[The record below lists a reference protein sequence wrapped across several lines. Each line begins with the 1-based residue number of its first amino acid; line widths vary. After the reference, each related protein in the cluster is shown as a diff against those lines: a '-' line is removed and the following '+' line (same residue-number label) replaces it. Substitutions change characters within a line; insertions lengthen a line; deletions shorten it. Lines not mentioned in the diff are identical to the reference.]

1 MKRVLSPPREVL
13 ISQSAFQRLVMYH
26 ITCQLLPYEWLHVI
40 GGHNKVEYC
49 SGSHLKDSSFRSK
62 DLSLAL
68 ALSVGRG
75 LRRIVARVRGVLG
88 APPPKSST
96 VASCG

>member
-1 MKRVLSPPREVL
+1 M
-13 ISQSAFQRLVMYH
+13 Q
-26 ITCQLLPYEWLHVI
+26 EWLHVT

-49 SGSHLKDSSFRSK
+49 SGAHLTECNFRSK

-68 ALSVGRG
+68 ALSLGRG
-75 LRRIVARVRGVLG
+75 LRRIVARVRGVLD

-96 VASCG
+96 AASCG

>member
-1 MKRVLSPPREVL
+1 M
-13 ISQSAFQRLVMYH
+13 A
-26 ITCQLLPYEWLHVI
+26 

-49 SGSHLKDSSFRSK
+49 SASHLKESDFWSI

-68 ALSVGRG
+68 ALSLGRG

-88 APPPKSST
+88 HLPHTA
-96 VASCG
+96 AL

>member
-1 MKRVLSPPREVL
+1 M
-13 ISQSAFQRLVMYH
+13 A
-26 ITCQLLPYEWLHVI
+26 

-49 SGSHLKDSSFRSK
+49 SGSHLKESSFRSI

-68 ALSVGRG
+68 ALSLGRG

-88 APPPKSST
+88 APPPYSST

>member
-1 MKRVLSPPREVL
+1 M
-13 ISQSAFQRLVMYH
+13 A
-26 ITCQLLPYEWLHVI
+26 
-40 GGHNKVEYC
+40 GGHNKVNCRSEA
-49 SGSHLKDSSFRSK
+49 HLKKSGFRSK

-68 ALSVGRG
+68 ALSLRRG

-96 VASCG
+96 VASSG

>member
-1 MKRVLSPPREVL
+1 MNTYSSSPFSKALDFLLKTVNT
-13 ISQSAFQRLVMYH
+13 AFLNS
-26 ITCQLLPYEWLHVI
+26 L
-40 GGHNKVEYC
+40 
-49 SGSHLKDSSFRSK
+49 FRYLACSK

-68 ALSVGRG
+68 ALSLGRG